1 VITCIVAADPNILP
15 LGTEIRISGARHTTL
30 RTACSTPAFMS
41 FCVVLWRSACV
52 HVLKICGGVAVAH
65 TGAHTM
71 GTSQK
76 SISATDVQSLTH
88 ELTRENKPESPVVQ
102 ALQRQVA
109 NAFVLYANYKHYHW
123 QTYGPLFRDLHK
135 LFDQLA
141 EDVLPTLDELAER
154 VRMIGQDPPAHLIAA
169 ADLASV
175 TAAAPHSTMREMVEE
190 GDRNLLVVIKEMRQ
204 AAKLA
209 DEHGD
214 PGTVDIFSRLVQI
227 HEKHEWFMRDMLRT
241 GDGLCS

>member
-1 VITCIVAADPNILP
+1 
-15 LGTEIRISGARHTTL
+15 
-30 RTACSTPAFMS
+30 
-41 FCVVLWRSACV
+41 
-52 HVLKICGGVAVAH
+52 
-65 TGAHTM
+65 M

-76 SISATDVQSLTH
+76 SVSTTDVQSITH
-88 ELTRENKPESPVVQ
+88 ELTRENKPESPIIK

-169 ADLASV
+169 ADLATV
-175 TAAAPHSTMREMVEE
+175 AAAAPHSTMREMVEE
-190 GDRNLLVVIKEMRQ
+190 ANRNLLVVIKEMRH
-204 AAKLA
+204 AAKIA
-209 DEHGD
+209 DEHED
-214 PGTVDIFSRLVQI
+214 PGTVDVFSRLVQI
-227 HEKHEWFMRDMLRT
+227 HEKHEWFTRDMLRT
-241 GDGLCS
+241 GDGLCT